1 MTGTRAAAARPAS
14 RRSLEETQALVLR
27 TVEFGEA
34 DLIVHLLTPGR
45 GRVTAMAKHARRSV
59 RRFPGC
65 LDLFNHLEVRIH
77 PRRRGGMPLLDRAR
91 LLSPFLPLRDD
102 PVRYALACYVAELLG
117 RLAPEEGAG
126 PEMRGIFDFALEG
139 LQALSGTR
147 PDARTRVL
155 LELRALDALG
165 LRPELRHCV
174 RCGRECLGPGPVSFH
189 VGEGGVV
196 CPRCSGGEEL
206 PLRAHLGTLRAL
218 EQGLR
223 FPLSELS
230 RLALAPAALAQAE
243 HIVSR
248 FQRYHVGVELRS
260 ERFLADVLRTR
271 SG

>member
-1 MTGTRAAAARPAS
+1 M
-14 RRSLEETQALVLR
+14 LR

-34 DLIVHLLTPGR
+34 DLIVHLLTPAR

-65 LDLFNHLEVRIH
+65 LDLFNHLEVKIH

-91 LLSPFLPLRDD
+91 LVSPFLPLRDD
-102 PVRYALACYVAELLG
+102 PVRYAIACYVAELLG

-126 PEMRGIFDFALEG
+126 PEMHGIFDFALE
-139 LQALSGTR
+139 ALR
-147 PDARTRVL
+147 ALECIQPDARTRVL
-155 LELRALDALG
+155 VELRALDALG

-174 RCGRECLGPGPVSFH
+174 RCGRECQGPGPVSFH

-196 CPRCSGGEEL
+196 CARCAGGEPL

-223 FPLSELS
+223 FPLGELS
-230 RLALAPAALAQAE
+230 RLSLPAPALAEAE
-243 HIVSR
+243 QIVAR
-248 FQRYHVGVELRS
+248 FQRYHLGIELRS
-260 ERFLADVLRTR
+260 ERFLADVLRIR